1 MYGLAPLCFATS
13 PNPMPFDPTKPANA
27 TKVVAAELR
36 AQFNGLKDLIDA
48 IPAGPAGPAGPQGPA
63 FSNIQ
68 IGSVTTGTPGSP
80 AGAQV
85 NVFGNNVELS
95 FTIPAGDTGPAG
107 EVTQSALNSAIMG
120 TAQNPTGIS
129 TLSLTISDPPTKA
142 EVEAILGFANTLL
155 SALQR
160 QP

>member
-1 MYGLAPLCFATS
+1 MA
-13 PNPMPFDPTKPANA
+13 FDPTKPQAGTDLDAVEIRNQ
-27 TKVVAAELR
+27 L
-36 AQFNGLKDLIDA
+36 NGLKSLIDA
-48 IPAGPAGPAGPQGPA
+48 VPAGPAGPAGPVGPA
-63 FSNIQ
+63 FSSIQ

-85 NVFGNNVELS
+85 NVFGSNVELS

-107 EVTQSALNSAIMG
+107 EVSQSALNSAIMG
-120 TAQNPTGIS
+120 TAQNPTGVS

-142 EVEAILGFANTLL
+142 EVEAILGFVNTLL